1 MEVCFMKDLIKSM
14 DNLPWLAKIILA
26 LPVLDG
32 IVWGIYRIVKGLD
45 RGDTLMLIVGILWV
59 ILGATLLWVI
69 DLVSVILYKKVVFIA

>member
-1 MEVCFMKDLIKSM
+1 MKDLIKSM

-45 RGDTLMLIVGILWV
+45 RSDTLMLIVGILWI
-59 ILGATLLWVI
+59 ILGATIFWII
-69 DLVSVILYKKVVFIA
+69 DIISIILYKKVVFIA

>member
-26 LPVLDG
+26 LPGLDG

-45 RGDTLMLIVGILWV
+45 RSDTLMLIVGILWI
-59 ILGATLLWVI
+59 ILGAAIFWII
-69 DLVSVILYKKVVFIA
+69 DIISIILYKKVVFIA

>member
-26 LPVLDG
+26 LPGLDG

-45 RGDTLMLIVGILWV
+45 RGDTLMLIVGILWI
-59 ILGATLLWVI
+59 ILGAAIFWII
-69 DLVSVILYKKVVFIA
+69 DIISIILYKKVVFIA

>member
-1 MEVCFMKDLIKSM
+1 MKDLIKSM

-26 LPVLDG
+26 LPGLDG